1 MTRKRKTKTI
11 DTSEH
16 TATITG
22 LSHEGRGIAHVDDKI
37 TFIFNALPGETV
49 QFHYTKQR
57 NQVAEGAATT
67 VTNPSS
73 YRVDPICPHFTICGG
88 CSLQHMTDA
97 YQQETKLTAVLALLT
112 HHQIKPNELLPTLTG
127 PSSGYRRKARIGVK
141 FLYKKDQVMVGFRE
155 RSSSLI
161 ANIDSCQV
169 LDARIGLRIGAL
181 KEFIYTLDARD
192 KIPQIEIAATDDTM
206 ALVIRH
212 MSPLSDADL
221 AKIKTFAIHEN
232 FHIYLQPEGIDSV
245 HLLAGDS
252 EQLHYQLPEFNLQFS
267 FHPTQFTQIN
277 HSINQQ
283 MVSQAMHLL
292 DLQPTDRVLDLF
304 CGIGNFTLAAA
315 TRAKKVTGIEGDAGA
330 IAQAQ
335 KNAALNTITNTEFH
349 VANLFESCHELA
361 WAREHYDKI
370 ILDPPRSG
378 AEDIIK
384 LMHFWKPKAILYVS
398 CNPATFVRDA
408 VLLKEKNYRLE
419 KFSMMDMFP
428 HTQHA
433 EVMGLF
439 ILS

>member
-1 MTRKRKTKTI
+1 
-11 DTSEH
+11 
-16 TATITG
+16 
-22 LSHEGRGIAHVDDKI
+22 
-37 TFIFNALPGETV
+37 
-49 QFHYTKQR
+49 
-57 NQVAEGAATT
+57 
-67 VTNPSS
+67 
-73 YRVDPICPHFTICGG
+73 
-88 CSLQHMTDA
+88 
-97 YQQETKLTAVLALLT
+97 
-112 HHQIKPNELLPTLTG
+112 
-127 PSSGYRRKARIGVK
+127 
-141 FLYKKDQVMVGFRE
+141 MVGFRE

-169 LDARIGLRIGAL
+169 LDARIGLRIAAL
-181 KEFIYTLDARD
+181 KEFIHTLDARD

-212 MSPLSDADL
+212 MTPLSEADL
-221 AKIKTFAIHEN
+221 TKIKTFARQEN
-232 FHIYLQPEGIDSV
+232 FQIYLQPEGIDSV

-252 EQLHYQLPEFNLQFS
+252 EELYYQLPEFNLHFS
-267 FHPTQFTQIN
+267 FKPTQFTQIN
-277 HSINQQ
+277 HAINQQ
-283 MVSQAMHLL
+283 MVSQTIRLL

-315 TRAKKVTGIEGDAGA
+315 TQVQKITGIEGDAGA
-330 IAQAQ
+330 ILQAQ
-335 KNAALNTITNTEFH
+335 KNAALNHITNTEFH
-349 VANLFESCHELA
+349 VANLFEPCHELS

-384 LMHFWKPKAILYVS
+384 LMHFWRPKAILYVS
-398 CNPATFVRDA
+398 CNPATFARDA

-439 ILS
+439 ICLASQ